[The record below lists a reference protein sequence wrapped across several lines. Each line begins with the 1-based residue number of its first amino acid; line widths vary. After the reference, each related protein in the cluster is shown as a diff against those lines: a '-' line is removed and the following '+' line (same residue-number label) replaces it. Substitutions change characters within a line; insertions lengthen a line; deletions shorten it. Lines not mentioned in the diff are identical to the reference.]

1 MDLKSQKGQIL
12 IESAIWSL
20 SLVGIF
26 LMILQ
31 IGEKFPNKMK
41 NYQHG
46 KELKNDITR
55 YRSN

>member
-1 MDLKSQKGQIL
+1 MDFKSEKGQIL

-31 IGEKFPNKMK
+31 IGEKYPNKMK
-41 NYQHG
+41 KYQHG
-46 KELKNDITR
+46 KELKNEITR
-55 YRSN
+55 YHQN